1 MSLLNLGFR
10 LSTNSVHR
18 PRKINAVIAPYGFKF
33 ERGRITEQAG
43 SLADKGQGEDGEK
56 AVKTPKKTIKQTA
69 KTPGSR
75 ELNTPNSKK
84 KRKLEEEEEPNESED
99 DIVKNEN
106 EISTDEGAG
115 ASTGNGVKP
124 MTN

>member
-1 MSLLNLGFR
+1 MSFLNLCFR
-10 LSTNSVHR
+10 LSTNFVHR

-43 SLADKGQGEDGEK
+43 SVADKGQGENGEK
-56 AVKTPKKTIKQTA
+56 AVKTPAKTIKQTA

-75 ELNTPNSKK
+75 EPNTPNSKK
-84 KRKLEEEEEPNESED
+84 KRKLEEEEPDESED
-99 DIVKNEN
+99 DIAKNEN

-115 ASTGNGVKP
+115 ASNGNGVKP
-124 MTN
+124 MAK